1 MAHADLMTRP
11 LYLQVRDALAE
22 RVTGGEWAPGAAIPN
37 ELDLSREYG
46 VSAGT
51 MRKALD
57 LMEDEHIVRRK
68 QGRGTFVIDQTSDE
82 PAVRFSNVRDSN
94 GARVAGQAQVIGVSE
109 GFANEEECG
118 RLRLG
123 MLEAVYR
130 IQCVRQHD
138 GRPYMIEHVS
148 MPAAL
153 FPDLLRTKSFPQ
165 DISALAQAHGMLL
178 GKAEERISIR
188 PASPEVAEALS
199 VAPSSPLIV
208 LDRVMVT
215 LDGRHIEWRVGQCHF
230 VTNYYLAQMT

>member
-1 MAHADLMTRP
+1 
-11 LYLQVRDALAE
+11 
-22 RVTGGEWAPGAAIPN
+22 
-37 ELDLSREYG
+37 
-46 VSAGT
+46 
-51 MRKALD
+51 
-57 LMEDEHIVRRK
+57 
-68 QGRGTFVIDQTSDE
+68 
-82 PAVRFSNVRDSN
+82 
-94 GARVAGQAQVIGVSE
+94 
-109 GFANEEECG
+109 
-118 RLRLG
+118 
-123 MLEAVYR
+123 
-130 IQCVRQHD
+130 
-138 GRPYMIEHVS
+138 MIEHVS

-188 PASPEVAEALS
+188 PASPEVAKALS